1 MAGAG
6 RDTLAPMALADV
18 LEGVL
23 VVDLSVTA
31 PGPYCTSL
39 LRRMGARVVKFE
51 PPTGDPA
58 RQFVRTYE
66 ALNRGKESVVVDL
79 SLPEDLA
86 MVRSAAARAEVFV
99 EGWRPGVAER
109 RGLGPDVLLAE
120 NPRLVYCSI
129 SGYGAA
135 SPLRDRAGHDLN
147 FVAASGMASL
157 LARNADPVPPG
168 APLADLAGGT
178 FGALAVLA
186 GVIGARATGTGG
198 YYDVSMAGALR
209 DWVDSIGGAE
219 TVVSRNP
226 LDDVPHYGIFA
237 TSDGH
242 HLSLAVV
249 YETSLW
255 EGLCDALGMG
265 DVRNLTFA
273 ERVSAPQLRDRIA
286 KVVGERPRAL
296 LEADLSAVN
305 TCWAFV
311 DPPGLAAVEAFLPPA
326 AEPSPALGAHTESVR
341 AELSATRPG

>member
-1 MAGAG
+1 V
-6 RDTLAPMALADV
+6 ALAEV
-18 LEGVL
+18 LAGVL

-58 RQFVRTYE
+58 RQFARTFE

-79 SLPEDLA
+79 SAPEDVAL
-86 MVRSAAARAEVFV
+86 VRSAASRGEVFV

-109 RGLGPDVLLAE
+109 RGLGPDALLAE

-135 SPLRDRAGHDLN
+135 GPLRDRAGHDLN

-157 LARNADPVPPG
+157 LSRNAEPVPPG

-186 GVIGARATGTGG
+186 GVIRARATGAGG
-198 YYDVSMAGALR
+198 HYDVSMAGALR

-237 TSDGH
+237 TADGH

-255 EGLCDALGMG
+255 EGLCDALGLD
-265 DVRNLTFA
+265 DVRGLTFP
-273 ERVSAPQLRDRIA
+273 ERVALPELRSRIA
-286 KVVGERPRAL
+286 EVIGARQRAQ
-296 LEADLSAVN
+296 LEADLARVN

-311 DPPGLAAVEAFLPPA
+311 DPPGLSAVEAFLPPRP
-326 AEPSPALGAHTESVR
+326 EPSPSLGEHTDAVR